1 MPGARVRRAHAP
13 LQAHPSKESKQ
24 GGCWGL
30 IHSRGME
37 SGTGGSWEG
46 SQPYHILHLALHQ
59 HSQVQAIASQAVLP
73 PLFPGG
79 PNTEVS
85 FQ

>member
-1 MPGARVRRAHAP
+1 MPEARVCRARAP
-13 LQAHPSKESKQ
+13 LQAYPSKESKE
-24 GGCWGL
+24 GGCQGL

-46 SQPYHILHLALHQ
+46 SQPYRILHLALHQ
-59 HSQVQAIASQAVLP
+59 HSQVQAIASQAALQS
-73 PLFPGG
+73 LFPGG